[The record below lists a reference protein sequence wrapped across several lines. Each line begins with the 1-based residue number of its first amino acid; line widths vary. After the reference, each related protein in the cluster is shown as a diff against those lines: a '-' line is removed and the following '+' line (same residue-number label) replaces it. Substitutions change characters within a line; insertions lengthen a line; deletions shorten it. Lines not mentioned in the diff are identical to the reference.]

1 MGEDLDDTRTME
13 RIAHHYE
20 VEKELAARLKAS
32 TRGERSEL
40 FQRLYGELF
49 ERVPDHPRAVRR
61 EQPEES
67 QRRVAAQLRLLAPFL
82 GEGVRLV
89 EFAPGDC
96 QLAHAACG
104 HCEKVIGIDISDQR
118 SERAREQAP
127 ENFEL
132 VVYDGFNCALED
144 GCADVVYSCMFLEHL
159 HPDDVRPH
167 LELAQRLLRPG
178 GTYVIWTPHRYS
190 GPHDVSRHFGDEL
203 VCFHFQEWTTREMKA
218 QLKAAGFGQMGVY
231 RGGRLWRQPWLVTM
245 ELMAERVVGWLP
257 RGLRKRVSERLFR
270 GVVVASG
277 ARCRSLR

>member
-1 MGEDLDDTRTME
+1 ME

-67 QRRVAAQLRLLAPFL
+67 ERRVAAQLRLLEPFL

-96 QLAHAACG
+96 SLAHAACG
-104 HCEKVIGIDISDQR
+104 RCAKVIGIDISDQR
-118 SERAREQAP
+118 SERARAEAP
-127 ENFEL
+127 ANFEL
-132 VVYDGFNCALED
+132 VVYDGYECVLED
-144 GCADVVYSCMFLEHL
+144 GCADVVFSCMFLEHL
-159 HPDDVRPH
+159 HPDDVPTH
-167 LELAQRLLRPG
+167 LELAFRLLRPG
-178 GTYVIWTPHRYS
+178 GTYVISTPHRYS

-203 VCFHFQEWTTREMKA
+203 VCFHFQEWTTKEMIA
-218 QLKAAGFGQMGVY
+218 RLKEAGFGRVGVY
-231 RGGRLWRQPWLVTM
+231 RGGRLWRQRWLVM
-245 ELMAERVVGWLP
+245 AELMAERVVGCLP
-257 RGLRKRVSERLFR
+257 RGLRKRVSRRLFR
-270 GVVVASG
+270 GVVVG
-277 ARCRSLR
+277 ADGG